1 VRLVVV
7 GPVMC
12 LLVLGVVSGCGGA
25 DGGGADVSSLE
36 GKPWVL
42 TSGVSLPQGDTVATP
57 SASFKSGTV
66 GGSTGCNRYTAGY
79 TVDGDSLHIGQ
90 VATTR
95 MACVPPADAIEREY
109 LAALGKVTGWAL
121 EDGTLVLVGD
131 DGGELLRFE
140 AASPVGSWEATGVL
154 SGDAFVSLV
163 AGTKITARFGAD
175 GALGGSAGCNT
186 YTSSY
191 TTDGGGIEITPPAA
205 TRKTCASPAGVM
217 EQETA
222 YLAVLPVAVSYRVDG
237 RSLEL
242 LSADGT
248 FVATFTRGAP

>member
-1 VRLVVV
+1 
-7 GPVMC
+7 MC
-12 LLVLGVVSGCGGA
+12 LLVLGVVSACGG
-25 DGGGADVSSLE
+25 DDGGGGADASSLE
-36 GKPWVL
+36 AKPWVL
-42 TSGVSLPQGDTVATP
+42 TSGVSLPQGDTVARP
-57 SASFKSGTV
+57 SASFRGGTV

-79 TVDGDSLHIGQ
+79 TVDGGSLHLGQ
-90 VATTR
+90 IATTR

-109 LAALGKVTGWAL
+109 LAALGKVTGWRL
-121 EDGTLVLVGD
+121 EDETLVLVGAD
-131 DGGELLRFE
+131 DGELLRFE

-163 AGTKITARFGAD
+163 AGTKITARFGGD
-175 GALGGSAGCNT
+175 GTLGGSAGCNT

-191 TTDGGGIEITPPAA
+191 TTDGGGIEITRPAS

-222 YLAVLPVAVSYRVDG
+222 YLTVLPAAVSYRVDG

-248 FVATFTRGAP
+248 FVATFTRGSP